1 MRRFAALPL
10 RFAAVLLVAGLL
22 APAPDVLAQAYP
34 ARPIRFVVPFP
45 PGAATDTVTR
55 ILGIKM
61 TESWGQPVLV
71 ENRPGATGMVGA
83 AVVAKAPP
91 DGYTLVNVISS
102 HVVHPSLV
110 LKVPFD
116 PIADFTPVV
125 MLMRSPNLFCVNL
138 ALPVHSVAEL
148 VANAKANPGKLS
160 FGATGV
166 GGSNHL
172 TGELFKIAAH
182 VDMQAVPYKGAAPAI
197 SDAIGGQIPLV
208 ISTIASVGPMVKA
221 GKLRALAVSSARRDP
236 SFPEVPTLAESG
248 YPGFDASEWWAILGP
263 AGMPGEVVAKLNA
276 EIDRIMNLPD
286 VKTRSRELGIEYIG
300 GTPEEARAF
309 MRSEMDKWSKV
320 VRSAGLKP
328 E

>member
-1 MRRFAALPL
+1 MKRFAALPL
-10 RFAAVLLVAGLL
+10 RFAALLLAGCLL
-22 APAPDVLAQAYP
+22 APALDAQAQAYP
-34 ARPIRFVVPFP
+34 GRPIRFVVPFP

-55 ILGIKM
+55 ILGVKM

-83 AVVAKAPP
+83 AVVAKSPP

-116 PIADFTPVV
+116 PIADFTPIV

-138 ALPVHSVAEL
+138 GLPVHSVAEL

-172 TGELFKIAAH
+172 TGELFKIAAQ
-182 VDMQAVPYKGAAPAI
+182 VDIQAVPYKGAAPAI
-197 SDAIGGQIPLV
+197 SDAIGGQIPMV

-221 GKLRALAVSSARRDP
+221 GRLRAIAVSSARRDP
-236 SFPEVPTLAESG
+236 SFPDVPTLAESG

-263 AGMPGEVVAKLNA
+263 AGMPAEVVAKLNA
-276 EIDRIMNLPD
+276 EIDRIMKLPD
-286 VKTRSRELGIEYIG
+286 VKARSAELGIEYIG
-300 GTPEEARAF
+300 GTPDEARAF
-309 MRSEMDKWSKV
+309 MKSEMDKWSKV

>member
-1 MRRFAALPL
+1 
-10 RFAAVLLVAGLL
+10 
-22 APAPDVLAQAYP
+22 
-34 ARPIRFVVPFP
+34 
-45 PGAATDTVTR
+45 
-55 ILGIKM
+55 
-61 TESWGQPVLV
+61 VLV

-83 AVVAKAPP
+83 AVVAKSAP

-116 PIADFTPVV
+116 PIADFTPIV

-138 ALPVHSVAEL
+138 AFPAKSVAEL
-148 VANAKANPGKLS
+148 VANARANPGKLS

-172 TGELFKIAAH
+172 TGELFKIAAQ
-182 VDMQAVPYKGAAPAI
+182 VDIQAVPYKGAAPAI
-197 SDAIGGQIPLV
+197 ADAIGGQIPIV
-208 ISTIASVGPMVKA
+208 ISTIASVGPMVK
-221 GKLRALAVSSARRDP
+221 GGRLRALAVSSARRDP
-236 SFPEVPTLAESG
+236 SFPDIPTLAESG

-263 AGMPGEVVAKLNA
+263 AGMPPEVVAKLNA
-276 EIDRIMNLPD
+276 EIDRIMKLPD
-286 VKTRSRELGIEYIG
+286 VKARSGELGIEYIG

-309 MRSEMDKWSKV
+309 MKSEMDKWSKV

>member
-1 MRRFAALPL
+1 MKR
-10 RFAAVLLVAGLL
+10 VAGLFLL
-22 APAPDVLAQAYP
+22 AVCLLQAFSGSAQAQSQAYP

-55 ILGIKM
+55 ILGVKM
-61 TESWGQPVLV
+61 TENWGVPVLV

-83 AVVAKAPP
+83 AVVAKSAP

-102 HVVHPSLV
+102 HVVHPSLI

-116 PIADFTPVV
+116 PIADFTPIV
-125 MLMRSPNLFCVNL
+125 MLMRSPNLFCVTL
-138 ALPVHSVAEL
+138 SLPVHSIAEL
-148 VANAKANPGKLS
+148 VANARANPGKLS

-172 TGELFKIAAH
+172 TGELFKIAAQ
-182 VDMQAVPYKGAAPAI
+182 VDIQAVPYKGAAPAI
-197 SDAIGGQIPLV
+197 ADAVGGQIPMV
-208 ISTIASVGPMVKA
+208 ISTIASVGPMVKG
-221 GKLRALAVSSARRDP
+221 GKLRALAVSSSRRDP
-236 SFPEVPTLAESG
+236 SFPDVPTLAESG

-263 AGMPGEVVAKLNA
+263 AGMPADVVAKLNA
-276 EIDRIMNLPD
+276 EIDRSMKLPD
-286 VKTRSRELGIEYIG
+286 VKARSAELGIEYIG

-309 MRSEMDKWSKV
+309 MKSEMEKWSKV

>member
-1 MRRFAALPL
+1 MKRFAAL
-10 RFAAVLLVAGLL
+10 LVAGCLL
-22 APAPDVLAQAYP
+22 LPATGVRAQAYP
-34 ARPIRFVVPFP
+34 GHPIRFVVPFP

-55 ILGIKM
+55 ILGVKM

-83 AVVAKAPP
+83 AVVAKSAP

-102 HVVHPSLV
+102 HVVHPSLA

-138 ALPVHSVAEL
+138 ALPVRSVAEL
-148 VANAKANPGKLS
+148 VAYAKANPGKLS

-172 TGELFKIAAH
+172 TGELFKIAAQ
-182 VDMQAVPYKGAAPAI
+182 VDLQAVPYKGAAPAI
-197 SDAIGGQIPLV
+197 SDAVGGQIPMV

-236 SFPEVPTLAESG
+236 SFPDVPTLAESG

-263 AGMPGEVVAKLNA
+263 AGMPAEIVARLNG
-276 EIDRIMNLPD
+276 EIDRIMKLPD
-286 VKTRSRELGIEYIG
+286 VKARSSELGIEYIG
-300 GTPEEARAF
+300 GSPEEARAF
-309 MRSEMDKWSKV
+309 MKSEMEKWSKV

>member
-1 MRRFAALPL
+1 MKRFAAL
-10 RFAAVLLVAGLL
+10 VLLAAGLL
-22 APAPDVLAQAYP
+22 AAAPGTLAQAYP
-34 ARPIRFVVPFP
+34 SRPIRFVVPFP

-55 ILGIKM
+55 ILGVKM

-83 AVVAKAPP
+83 AVVAKSAP

-116 PIADFTPVV
+116 PIADFTPIV

-138 ALPVHSVAEL
+138 AFPANSVAEL

-172 TGELFKIAAH
+172 TGELFKIAAG
-182 VDMQAVPYKGAAPAI
+182 VDIQAVPYKGAAPAI
-197 SDAIGGQIPLV
+197 ADAIGGQIPLV
-208 ISTIASVGPMVKA
+208 ISTIASVGPMVKG

-236 SFPEVPTLAESG
+236 SFPDVPTLAESG

-263 AGMPGEVVAKLNA
+263 AGMPPEVVAKLNA
-276 EIDRIMNLPD
+276 EIDRIMKLPD
-286 VKTRSRELGIEYIG
+286 VKARSAELGIEYIG
-300 GTPEEARAF
+300 GTPDEARAF
-309 MRSEMDKWSKV
+309 MKSEMDKWSKV

>member
-1 MRRFAALPL
+1 MKRFAALL
-10 RFAAVLLVAGLL
+10 AAVCLL
-22 APAPDVLAQAYP
+22 APALGVRAQVYP

-55 ILGIKM
+55 ILGAKM

-83 AVVAKAPP
+83 AVVAKSAP

-116 PIADFTPVV
+116 PIADFTPVI

-138 ALPVHSVAEL
+138 ALPVHSIAEL
-148 VANAKANPGKLS
+148 VANAKANPGRLS

-172 TGELFKIAAH
+172 TGELFKIAAQ
-182 VDMQAVPYKGAAPAI
+182 VDIQAVPYKGAAPAI
-197 SDAIGGQIPLV
+197 SDAIGGQIPMV
-208 ISTIASVGPMVKA
+208 ISTIASVGPMVRA
-221 GKLRALAVSSARRDP
+221 GRLRALAVSSARRDP
-236 SFPEVPTLAESG
+236 GFPDVPTLAESG

-263 AGMPGEVVAKLNA
+263 AGMPAEVVAKLNA
-276 EIDRIMNLPD
+276 EIDRIMKLPD
-286 VKTRSRELGIEYIG
+286 VKARSAELGIEYIG

-309 MRSEMDKWSKV
+309 MKSEMERWSKV

>member
-1 MRRFAALPL
+1 MKR
-10 RFAAVLLVAGLL
+10 VAGLFVFAVCL
-22 APAPDVLAQAYP
+22 LQAFPGGAQAQSQAYP

-55 ILGIKM
+55 ILGVKM
-61 TESWGQPVLV
+61 TENWGVPVLV
-71 ENRPGATGMVGA
+71 ENRPGAPGMVGA
-83 AVVAKAPP
+83 AVVAKSAP

-102 HVVHPSLV
+102 HVVHPSLI

-116 PIADFTPVV
+116 PIADFTPIV
-125 MLMRSPNLFCVNL
+125 MLMRSPNLFCVTL
-138 ALPVHSVAEL
+138 SLPVHSIAEL
-148 VANAKANPGKLS
+148 VANARANPGKLS

-172 TGELFKIAAH
+172 TGELFKIAAQ
-182 VDMQAVPYKGAAPAI
+182 VDIQAVPYKGAAPAI
-197 SDAIGGQIPLV
+197 ADAVGGQIPMV
-208 ISTIASVGPMVKA
+208 ISTIASVGPMVKG
-221 GKLRALAVSSARRDP
+221 GKLRALAVSSSRRDP
-236 SFPEVPTLAESG
+236 SFPDVPTLAESG

-263 AGMPGEVVAKLNA
+263 AGMPADVVAKLNA
-276 EIDRIMNLPD
+276 EIDRIMKLPD
-286 VKTRSRELGIEYIG
+286 VKARSAELGIEYIG

-309 MRSEMDKWSKV
+309 MKSEMEKWSKV